1 MSQTTN
7 EETTKPLLTVS
18 EVAEICRVADRTVRR
33 WIERGELPAHRLGRQ
48 LRISEKDLK
57 IFLRERWSG

>member
-1 MSQTTN
+1 MSQTTS
-7 EETTKPLLTVS
+7 EETTKPLLTIS
-18 EVAEICRVADRTVRR
+18 EVAEVCRLSTRTVRR

-57 IFLRERWSG
+57 IFLRDRWSG

>member
-1 MSQTTN
+1 MSQTTT

-18 EVAEICRVADRTVRR
+18 EVAEVCRVSPRTVRR

-57 IFLRERWSG
+57 IFLRDRWSG

>member
-1 MSQTTN
+1 MPKTGGTSGQKGLPGPARLST
-7 EETTKPLLTVS
+7 
-18 EVAEICRVADRTVRR
+18 RTVRR

>member
-1 MSQTTN
+1 MSLTTT
-7 EETTKPLLTVS
+7 EETTRPLLTVS
-18 EVAEICRVADRTVRR
+18 EVAEVCRVSDRTVRR

>member
-7 EETTKPLLTVS
+7 EETTKPLPTVS
-18 EVAEICRVADRTVRR
+18 EVAEVCRVSDRTVRR
-33 WIERGELPAHRLGRQ
+33 WIERGELAAHRLGRQ
-48 LRISEKDLK
+48 VRVSEKDLK

>member
-1 MSQTTN
+1 MSQTTS

-18 EVAEICRVADRTVRR
+18 EVAEVCRLSTRTVRR

-48 LRISEKDLK
+48 VRISEKDLK

>member
-1 MSQTTN
+1 MSQTTT

-18 EVAEICRVADRTVRR
+18 EVAEVCRVSTRTVRR
-33 WIERGELPAHRLGRQ
+33 WIERGELAAHRLGRQ
-48 LRISEKDLK
+48 IRISDKDLK

>member
-7 EETTKPLLTVS
+7 EETTRPLLTIS
-18 EVAEICRVADRTVRR
+18 EVAEVCRVSTRTVRR
-33 WIERGELPAHRLGRQ
+33 WIKRGEMAAHRLGRQ
-48 LRISEKDLK
+48 VRISEKDLK

>member
-7 EETTKPLLTVS
+7 EETTRPLLTIS
-18 EVAEICRVADRTVRR
+18 EVAEVCRVSPRTVRR
-33 WIERGELPAHRLGRQ
+33 WIERGEMPAHRLGRQ

>member
-1 MSQTTN
+1 MSQTTS

-18 EVAEICRVADRTVRR
+18 EVAEVCRVSDRTVRR
-33 WIERGELPAHRLGRQ
+33 WIERGELAAHRLGRQ
-48 LRISEKDLK
+48 VRISEKDLK

>member
-1 MSQTTN
+1 MSQTTT

-18 EVAEICRVADRTVRR
+18 EVAEVCRVSTRTVRR
-33 WIERGELPAHRLGRQ
+33 WIERGEMAAHRLGRQ
-48 LRISEKDLK
+48 VRISEKDLK

>member
-1 MSQTTN
+1 MSLTTN
-7 EETTKPLLTVS
+7 EETTRPLLTVS
-18 EVAEICRVADRTVRR
+18 EVADFCRLSPRTVRR

>member
-1 MSQTTN
+1 MSQTTT
-7 EETTKPLLTVS
+7 EEKPLLTVS
-18 EVAEICRVADRTVRR
+18 EVAEFCRLSPRTVRR

-57 IFLRERWSG
+57 IFLRDRWSG

>member
-1 MSQTTN
+1 MSQTTT
-7 EETTKPLLTVS
+7 EEKPLLTVS
-18 EVAEICRVADRTVRR
+18 EVAEFCRVSPRTVRR

-48 LRISEKDLK
+48 VRVSEKDLK

>member
-7 EETTKPLLTVS
+7 EDTTKPLLTVS
-18 EVAEICRVADRTVRR
+18 EVAEVCRISTRTVRR

-57 IFLRERWSG
+57 IFLRDRWSG

>member
-7 EETTKPLLTVS
+7 EDTTKPLLTVS
-18 EVAEICRVADRTVRR
+18 EVAEVCRLSTRTVRR

-57 IFLRERWSG
+57 IFLRDRWSG